1 MFSQVLKERPG
12 RRAAIVCRNV
22 LMAGMALSLLGLS
35 GCGGNMDDLEAYID
49 ETKSK
54 SGRRPDPLPEI
65 KPYETYTY
73 VADTEGLRSPF
84 APDVP
89 TASAAGAIERGGVRP
104 DDRRAREFLE
114 QFPLDSLAM
123 VGTLSIGGNDY
134 GLLRTQDGL
143 IHRVVPG
150 NYVGQNDGNIVA
162 ITESEIRLVEIV
174 PDGVGGYL
182 EREAAI
188 GLTD

>member
-1 MFSQVLKERPG
+1 MFSMVRKQRPG
-12 RRAAIVCRNV
+12 RTAASAGRKILIVG
-22 LMAGMALSLLGLS
+22 LAMSLLGVS

-54 SGRRPDPLPEI
+54 PGRRPEPLPEI

-89 TASAAGAIERGGVRP
+89 TATAASATGRGIRP

-123 VGTLSIGGNDY
+123 VGTLSIGGTDY

-174 PDGVGGYL
+174 SDGVGGYL

-188 GLTD
+188 SLSD